1 MYEKIFGKL
10 DYQKDAPKVS
20 KLYGTAIGL
29 RAACQAGAIG
39 IPAMEP
45 KGLKAFFP
53 TTKGIRKISYK
64 EGDEEQ
70 RIIYC
75 TYLIWILAMLN
86 NEKLWELSR
95 EFAELLLKYEAGAGK
110 ARTDRKNNVN
120 RLLESV
126 SVKQFL
132 QNLIPVIQD
141 EKEVEGYEN
150 MGKTVHSMSKDNF
163 PYFNTLI
170 RFQYALL
177 NK

>member
-1 MYEKIFGKL
+1 
-10 DYQKDAPKVS
+10 
-20 KLYGTAIGL
+20 
-29 RAACQAGAIG
+29 
-39 IPAMEP
+39 
-45 KGLKAFFP
+45 
-53 TTKGIRKISYK
+53 
-64 EGDEEQ
+64 
-70 RIIYC
+70 
-75 TYLIWILAMLN
+75 MLN

-150 MGKTVHSMSKDNF
+150 MGKIVYSMPKDNF